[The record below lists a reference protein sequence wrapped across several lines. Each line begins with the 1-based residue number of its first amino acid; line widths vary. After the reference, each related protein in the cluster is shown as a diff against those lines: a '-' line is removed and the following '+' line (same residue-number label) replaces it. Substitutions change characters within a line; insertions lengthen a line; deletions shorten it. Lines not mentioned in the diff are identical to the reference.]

1 MRMAHNTIDVQT
13 KKDLKNNRFFK
24 GDLGIDKNNNKFI
37 IYEILTE
44 KKLEVSKIIID
55 EKNNKIEISTKTN
68 IINESEIEIYS
79 FALEHDTAQ
88 YILRLIYEMKM
99 EWKIEH
105 LLDHANKEEYYVDE
119 YGVAKKRKKTN
130 IIV

>member
-1 MRMAHNTIDVQT
+1 MSITTNERT

-24 GDLGIDKNNNKFI
+24 GDLGLDKNNNKFI

-68 IINESEIEIYS
+68 IIDESEIEIYS
-79 FALEHDTAQ
+79 FSLEHDTAQ
-88 YILRLIYEMKM
+88 YILKIIYEMKM
-99 EWKIEH
+99 KWKIEH
-105 LLDHANKEEYYVDE
+105 LLDHINKEEYYVDE
-119 YGVAKKRKKTN
+119 HGIAKKRKNTN
-130 IIV
+130 TNF